1 MLGYYIYS
9 VILTYIGMLT
19 GFVGIA
25 FAHTGSIYSAILC
38 LMGAGVCDMFDG
50 KIASTKKD
58 RTREEKLF
66 GIQIDSLSDLICFG
80 VLPGFTVYCAF
91 GENRITLAVS
101 MLYVLCAL
109 IRLSAFNVSETIRQE
124 HQSGERKIYR
134 GLPVTTSAL
143 IFPTVYGLVTV
154 LGLEG
159 KFIVPLI
166 TGLTALAFLTPFKLK
181 KPGNAGKAVL
191 LVLGLGALYII
202 YLAGGLQ

>member
-1 MLGYYIYS
+1 MLGYYNYT
-9 VILTYIGMLT
+9 VILTYIGMLI
-19 GFVGIA
+19 GFAGLI

-50 KIASTKKD
+50 KIASTMK

-80 VLPGFTVYCAF
+80 VLPSFIVICAF
-91 GENRITLAVS
+91 PASALTAAVC
-101 MLYVLCAL
+101 MLYTLCAL
-109 IRLSAFNVSETIRQE
+109 IRLSAFNVNETIRQE
-124 HQSGERKIYR
+124 TQDGERKIYK

-159 KFIVPLI
+159 KSFFTAV
-166 TGLTALAFLTPFKLK
+166 TALTALCFLTPFRLH

-191 LVLGLGALYII
+191 ILLGLGALYII
-202 YLAGGLQ
+202 YLAGGLS